1 MRSLIST
8 VLSALA
14 AGTFVRVQ
22 LLRIDFPSGTIA
34 LNTSNWNIASGGVT
48 YQGAYGLGSIS
59 AITDSPGGAMK
70 GITLEMITGDS
81 GTIALALDEADEVQG
96 APITIRTAIFDPAT
110 YAVLDAPIDFAG
122 LCDTM
127 QIEEGGSKVSI
138 TVTAES
144 NAVDLLRSNPSTYSD
159 ADQQALYPGDRAFE
173 YVVDQL
179 DKPVVWPSREY
190 FFQ

>member
-1 MRSLIST
+1 MRSLISSVT
-8 VLSALA
+8 AALS

-22 LLRIDFPSGTIA
+22 LVLIEFLSGSKA
-34 LNTSNWNIASGGVT
+34 LNSSNWDIT
-48 YQGAYGLGSIS
+48 YAGTVYSGAYGLGSVS
-59 AITDSPGGAMK
+59 AITDAGGGAIK
-70 GITLEMITGDS
+70 GIVLEMISGDS
-81 GTIALALDEADEVQG
+81 GTISLALDEADEVQG
-96 APITIRTAIFDPAT
+96 ARITIRTAVFDPAT
-110 YAVLDAPIDFAG
+110 YQVLDAPVDFVG
-122 LCDTM
+122 QCDTM
-127 QIEEGGSKVSI
+127 QIEEGPRRVSI

>member
-1 MRSLIST
+1 MRSLISSVT
-8 VLSALA
+8 AALS

-22 LLRIDFPSGTIA
+22 LVLIEFPSGSVA
-34 LNTSNWNIASGGVT
+34 LNSSNWDITYSGTV
-48 YQGAYGLGSIS
+48 YRGAYGLGSVS
-59 AITDSPGGAMK
+59 AITDAGGGAIK
-70 GITLEMITGDS
+70 GIALEMISGDS
-81 GTIALALDEADEVQG
+81 GTISLALDEADEVQG
-96 APITIRTAIFDPAT
+96 APITIRTAVFDPAT
-110 YAVLDAPIDFAG
+110 YQVLDAPVDFVG

-127 QIEEGGSKVSI
+127 QIDEGASRVSI